1 MRKAKDMN
9 VLVIDEHVLCRDLIR
24 TVLKNIGFSVFSVD
38 CGNDAIKFMNNRRVD
53 VVLCDHRMPDMT
65 GLELLKRV
73 RQGSKNPNV
82 PFMMLTG
89 ESAPELI
96 REALIN
102 GADDYITKPFST
114 VTLGEKIVRAL
125 ERRSQ
130 AATS

>member
-1 MRKAKDMN
+1 
-9 VLVIDEHVLCRDLIR
+9 
-24 TVLKNIGFSVFSVD
+24 
-38 CGNDAIKFMNNRRVD
+38 MNNRRVD